1 MPRKRV
7 AIIGAGKVLQAHYDA
22 INVHNDRAE
31 LVGIM
36 DIDQQ
41 SVERACQAYDIVKGY
56 TNTEQ
61 LLSET
66 QPDLVHIITPPA
78 THKDLIIQALNAGA
92 WVYCEKPLCRSLAQ
106 FDEIT
111 TAEAQTG
118 NYVSTV
124 FQWRFGSAGQHLK
137 QLIQTNAFGSPLVA
151 ICNTLW
157 FRDQSYYDVSWR
169 GNYETEFGGPTVTLG
184 IHLMDFLLWL
194 LGDWAEVQGM
204 IGTLARNI
212 EVEDVSLAQVRFK
225 SGAMANI
232 ANSALSARQD
242 SYLRLDFEQATLE
255 MQSLY
260 HYTNENWKISPN
272 PTLNNEQI
280 LEKWTNLDENFVGS
294 HTQQLSRILDAM
306 DHNSPPPV
314 QGNDARRIIEF
325 LTSLYKSAF
334 TGEIIKQGTIN
345 SDDPFYYSMNGVHPE
360 RNANG
365 RQGQM
370 P

>member
-7 AIIGAGKVLQAHYDA
+7 AIIGAGRILHSHYDA
-22 INVHNDRAE
+22 IKAHDDRLE

-36 DIDQQ
+36 DIDPK
-41 SVERACQAYDIVKGY
+41 SVERACQQYDIAKGY
-56 TNTEQ
+56 TNAER

-78 THKDLIIQALNAGA
+78 THKDLIIQSLHAGA

-111 TAEAQTG
+111 QAEAQTG

-124 FQWRFGSAGQHLK
+124 FQWRFGSAGQHAK
-137 QLIQTNAFGSPLVA
+137 QLIQEDAFGHPLVA

-157 FRDQSYYDVSWR
+157 FREQSYYDVPWR

-194 LGDWAEVQGM
+194 LGDWTEVHGM
-204 IGTLARNI
+204 IGTLERNI

-225 SGAMANI
+225 SGAMANVV
-232 ANSALSARQD
+232 NSALSPRQE
-242 SYLRLDFEQATLE
+242 SYLRVDFEQVTLE

-260 HYTNENWKISPN
+260 RYTNEDWKISTN
-272 PTLNNEQI
+272 SNLHNDHI
-280 LEKWTNLDENFVGS
+280 LEKWTNLNENFMGS
-294 HTQQLSRILDAM
+294 HAQQLKHILDAM
-306 DHNSPPPV
+306 ENHCPPPV
-314 QGNDARRIIEF
+314 QGSEARRIIEF

-334 TGEIIKQGTIN
+334 TGKIVKHGTIQA
-345 SDDPFYYSMNGVHPE
+345 DDPFYYSMNGVHPVL
-360 RNANG
+360 NVNG
-365 RQGQM
+365 SKGNLQ
-370 P
+370 